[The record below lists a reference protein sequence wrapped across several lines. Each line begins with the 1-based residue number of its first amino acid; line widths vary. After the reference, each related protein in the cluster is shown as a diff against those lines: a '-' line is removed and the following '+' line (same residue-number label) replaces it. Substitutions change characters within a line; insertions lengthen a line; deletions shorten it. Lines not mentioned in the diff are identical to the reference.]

1 MTPEALDR
9 LRTQITLEEADKKF
23 AYDDATGAPPKLVGK
38 LTIGRGW
45 NLTDRGIP
53 QQVSDLL
60 YEIAMSEVINELDAK
75 LPWWTTLDEV
85 RQRVLA
91 DMCYNLGIGGLLG
104 FRKFL
109 ASTMHLKFVE
119 AAAEGRGSA
128 WFTQVKGRGVR
139 LMKMMETG
147 QDVS

>member
-1 MTPEALDR
+1 MTPEALVR
-9 LRTQITLEEADKKF
+9 LRNQITLEEADKKF
-23 AYDDATGAPPKLVGK
+23 AYDDKTGVPPVLKGK

-60 YEIAMSEVINELDAK
+60 YETAMGEVLSELDAK

-109 ASTMHLKFVE
+109 ASVMHLKFSE
-119 AAAEGRGSA
+119 AASEGRDST
-128 WFTQVKGRGVR
+128 WYVQVKGRGVR

-147 QDVS
+147 QDV